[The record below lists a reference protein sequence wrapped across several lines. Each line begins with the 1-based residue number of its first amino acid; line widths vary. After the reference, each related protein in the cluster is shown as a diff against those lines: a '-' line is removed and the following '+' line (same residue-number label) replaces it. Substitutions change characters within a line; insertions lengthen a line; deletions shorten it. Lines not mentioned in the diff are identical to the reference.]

1 MLVEATTWRFTAPIL
16 VGSNSSSIPQLKVRL
31 LISKTREHLM
41 LQEEETKKETMFK
54 LGKSMAQRL
63 KNGKSSTSRMQKPFS
78 QRVSIRTLD
87 LKLRDHST
95 LSLRCG

>member
-16 VGSNSSSIPQLKVRL
+16 VGSNSSSIMHQMVHS

-54 LGKSMAQRL
+54 FGSLMAQRL
-63 KNGKSSTSRMQKPFS
+63 KNGKSSTLRMQKPFS
-78 QRVSIRTLD
+78 QRVLIRTLD
-87 LKLRDHST
+87 LKLRDHSI
-95 LSLRCG
+95 LFLRCG